1 MIDPVRSRC
10 LCIRVA
16 APSSEETIQ
25 VLQHVADAENLI
37 LPPVLAS
44 RITAASERS
53 LRRALLMMEVCRVA
67 QYPFTDDQ
75 QLQAADWE
83 LYIQVHTPY
92 HTRASHP
99 SSTRNLMLLSFS
111 VTFGLVTIPGVK
123 ESI

>member
-1 MIDPVRSRC
+1 M
-10 LCIRVA
+10 
-16 APSSEETIQ
+16 
-25 VLQHVADAENLI
+25 LQHVADAENLI

-83 LYIQVHTPY
+83 LYIQVHIPY
-92 HTRASHP
+92 YATSVHP
-99 SSTRNLMLLSFS
+99 TLMRNMLLSS
-111 VTFGLVTIPGVK
+111 CVACFGPSLLFQG
-123 ESI
+123 